1 MLHELI
7 GGLQFVFQPYAFLMM
22 AFGVMVGI
30 IIGAVPGLSGSI
42 GIILLMPLVYRMD
55 SNVAMVMLCGLFCGS
70 MFGGSI
76 GAILLNTPGTPSA
89 AATVLDGHPLARKGE
104 AGKAIGVAAIS
115 SFVGGIVSTICLIL
129 IAPELAKV
137 ALKFHA
143 ADYFSLA
150 VFGLTIMASASG
162 KNMLKGLMSGAVGM
176 LIATV
181 GTDPIVGNSRFTFG
195 SGYLL
200 NGFNILPVLIGVFAI
215 SEVLVT
221 VKSQSA
227 DATIQEQNV
236 RNFFPSF
243 KELKG
248 FLWAAIV
255 GGLIG
260 VFIGIVPGTGG
271 AIACFLAY
279 NVIQRLSKHP
289 ERFGQGSLEGIAAV
303 ESSNNG
309 TTGGALIP
317 MLTLGIPGDVVT
329 SVMLGALTLIGVKV
343 GPLLFTNNPDTVYT
357 IFAGMLI
364 IQFLMLGLGL
374 FYARVAPYV
383 LKISQKILMPVV
395 MVLCIIGAFT
405 LSNNLYH
412 VYVAMGFGVFGF
424 FMKKYGY
431 PAAPLVLGVILGP
444 MAEQNLNRA
453 LTISRNDWSVLVT
466 RPISLSFLI
475 LSVALIG
482 IAIYNAAKEAKK
494 NQETTD
500 VVA

>member
-1 MLHELI
+1 MFNELI
-7 GGLQFVFQPYAFLMM
+7 SGLQFVFQPYAFLMM
-22 AFGVMVGI
+22 SFGVMVGI
-30 IIGAVPGLSGSI
+30 IIGAIPGLSGSI

-70 MFGGSI
+70 MFGGSVA
-76 GAILLNTPGTPSA
+76 AILLNTPGTPSA
-89 AATVLDGHPLARKGE
+89 AATVLDGHPLARQGE

-115 SFVGGIVSTICLIL
+115 SFIGGVVSTICLIL

-176 LIATV
+176 LIATI

-215 SEVLVT
+215 SEVLMT
-221 VKSQSA
+221 VRTQAA

-243 KELKG
+243 KEFKG
-248 FLWAAIV
+248 FFWAAIV

>member
-1 MLHELI
+1 MFNELI
-7 GGLQFVFQPYAFLMM
+7 SGLQFVFQPYAFLMM
-22 AFGVMVGI
+22 SFGVMVGI
-30 IIGAVPGLSGSI
+30 IIGAIPGLSGSI

-70 MFGGSI
+70 MFGGSVA
-76 GAILLNTPGTPSA
+76 AILLNTPGTPSA
-89 AATVLDGHPLARKGE
+89 AATVLDGHPLARQGE

-115 SFVGGIVSTICLIL
+115 SFIGGVVSTICLIL

-176 LIATV
+176 LIATI

-215 SEVLVT
+215 SEVLMT
-221 VKSQSA
+221 VRTQAA

-243 KELKG
+243 KEFKG
-248 FLWAAIV
+248 FFWAAIV

-271 AIACFLAY
+271 AITCFLAY
-279 NVIQRLSKHP
+279 NVIQRLSRHP
-289 ERFGQGSLEGIAAV
+289 EKFGQGSLEGLAAA
-303 ESSNNG
+303 ESANNG

-343 GPLLFTNNPDTVYT
+343 GPLLFTNSADTVYT
-357 IFAGMLI
+357 IFAGMLV

-374 FYARVAPYV
+374 FYARVSPYV
-383 LKISQKILMPVV
+383 LRISQKLLMPAV
-395 MVLCIIGAFT
+395 MVLCVIGAFT

-453 LTISRNDWSVLVT
+453 LTLSRNDWSVLVA
-466 RPISLSFLI
+466 RPISLSFLV
-475 LSVALIG
+475 LSVGLIAL
-482 IAIYNAAKEAKK
+482 ALFNAAKDAKK
-494 NQETTD
+494 AKAQD
-500 VVA
+500 AA